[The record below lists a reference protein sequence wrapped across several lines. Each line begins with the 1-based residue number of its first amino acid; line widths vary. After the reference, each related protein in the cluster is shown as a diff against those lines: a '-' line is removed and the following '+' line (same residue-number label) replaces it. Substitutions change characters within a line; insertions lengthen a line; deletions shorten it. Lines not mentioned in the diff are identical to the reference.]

1 MNKTTDKTKT
11 PQGTKTGEQAPE
23 AAPATTETET
33 QPTRSEEPTIESQ
46 PVAKANETKN
56 DRLYTLNVEETN
68 LALML
73 HSPRLFS
80 ELSNYFKAGLFADKP
95 TGQLWN
101 LMSRG
106 KVEEFALQE
115 SINRSKLD
123 EPEKQG
129 LRALLGRIFKSPQP
143 LIYEDG
149 FRHVKDW
156 LVRATWDDMVNEPFQ
171 NVGPIIERL
180 SAVSLAA
187 TGRSPI
193 LDLRTPNWA
202 DVVDDILTTEQCVP
216 FAFAEHNTEGGG
228 LPKGSVAVYAG
239 FSHGGKSKLAFYT
252 SLLAAQKGHDVLFL
266 DFENNRRSSR
276 RNLVA
281 CLSHTPWRE
290 IARMAEK
297 ERTELLM
304 KLEALPLELVNPVGS
319 GDASRA
325 GIRRLLIDYRNRHK
339 KFPDL
344 LIIDQLGKL
353 DAGLKN
359 ASLHETGEARIMA
372 LQEVAKQFDLAV
384 MVPHHINREGQ
395 KEAAKGK
402 SVNELSIA
410 GSQKI
415 FDWVDYAFILDSPF
429 DDRDVDD
436 PVLRDFIYMKV
447 RNRKAR
453 DERRLPT
460 LYFEVDPARYI
471 FKPITREEYLVHE
484 AEIAKAPDAGA
495 DRKEA
500 KHSHGGGDDESPSV
514 YAAAQKVAEAAEKKR
529 KKSAGIVVPN

>member
-1 MNKTTDKTKT
+1 
-11 PQGTKTGEQAPE
+11 
-23 AAPATTETET
+23 
-33 QPTRSEEPTIESQ
+33 
-46 PVAKANETKN
+46 
-56 DRLYTLNVEETN
+56 
-68 LALML
+68 L

-101 LMSRG
+101 LMARG

-129 LRALLGRIFKSPQP
+129 LRALLGRIFGSPQP
-143 LIYEDG
+143 LIYEDA

-156 LVRATWDDMVNEPFQ
+156 LVRATWDDLASEPFQ
-171 NVGPIIERL
+171 NIGPIIERL

-290 IARMAEK
+290 IARLPEI
-297 ERTELLM
+297 ERNELLA
-304 KLEALPLELVNPVGS
+304 KLQALPLELVNPVGS

-344 LIIDQLGKL
+344 LVIDQLGKL

-372 LQEVAKQFDLAV
+372 LQEVAKTFDVAI

-471 FKPITREEYLVHE
+471 FKPITRETYMTEE
-484 AEIAKAPDAGA
+484 AKIAQAPDKET

-500 KHSHGGGDDESPSV
+500 KRGHVEHAEESPSV
-514 YAAAQKVAEAAEKKR
+514 FATAEKTREAAEKKR
-529 KKSAGIVVPN
+529 KKSAGVVVAV

>member
-33 QPTRSEEPTIESQ
+33 QPTRSGEPTIESQ

-129 LRALLGRIFKSPQP
+129 LRALLGRIFGSPQP
-143 LIYEDG
+143 LIYEDA

-156 LVRATWDDMVNEPFQ
+156 LVRATWDDLASEPFQ
-171 NVGPIIERL
+171 NIGPIIERL

-290 IARMAEK
+290 IARLPEI
-297 ERTELLM
+297 ERNELLA
-304 KLEALPLELVNPVGS
+304 KLQALPLELVNPVGS

-344 LIIDQLGKL
+344 LVIDQLGKL

-372 LQEVAKQFDLAV
+372 LQEVAKTFDVAI

-447 RNRKAR
+447 RNQIGRAH
-453 DERRLPT
+453 
-460 LYFEVDPARYI
+460 V
-471 FKPITREEYLVHE
+471 
-484 AEIAKAPDAGA
+484 
-495 DRKEA
+495 
-500 KHSHGGGDDESPSV
+500 
-514 YAAAQKVAEAAEKKR
+514 
-529 KKSAGIVVPN
+529 